1 MTAKNISFCL
11 VGLGEI
17 LWDELPTGR
26 RLGGAPA
33 NFAYHARCLG
43 GQAAVASCVGDDESG
58 RQILKKLNALNL
70 SCDHIAVDSQHP
82 TSTVSVKLDE
92 NGKPSYIIRENVA
105 WDFIPPSSQLMELAA
120 KTNAV
125 CFGSLAQR
133 SDVSRDSIRAFLKA
147 TTPDCLRIFD
157 VNLRRPFYSPEVIE
171 TSLGLANVLKL
182 SDEEL
187 PVVADMLN
195 IKADEPTVLT
205 ELAECYYLRLIALS
219 RADKGSLLFSK
230 GQTSSHNGC
239 SIVVADTVGA
249 GDAFTAALA
258 MGMLSGCTLDNI
270 NDHANRVASFV
281 CSQTGATPEL
291 PDELRQFEK
300 NN

>member
-1 MTAKNISFCL
+1 MTAENTSFCL

-17 LWDELPTGR
+17 LWDELPCGR

-43 GQAAVASCVGDDESG
+43 GQGTVVSCIGDDEPG
-58 RQILKKLNALNL
+58 RQILKKLDALALN
-70 SCDHIAVDSQHP
+70 CGHIAVDSQHP
-82 TSTVSVKLDE
+82 TGTVSVKLDK

-105 WDFIPPSSQLMELAA
+105 WDFIPPLPQLMELAA

-147 TTPDCLRIFD
+147 TSPDCLRIFD
-157 VNLRRPFYSPEVIE
+157 VNLRRPFYSQEVIE
-171 TSLGLANVLKL
+171 TSLQLANVLKL

-195 IKADEPTVLT
+195 IKGDEPAVFGELT
-205 ELAECYYLRLIALS
+205 ERYDLRLIALS
-219 RADKGSLLFSK
+219 RADKGSLLFSE

-239 SIVVADTVGA
+239 SVVVADTVGA

-258 MGMLSGCTLDNI
+258 MGMLTDCTLENI

-291 PDELRQFEK
+291 PDELRRFEK